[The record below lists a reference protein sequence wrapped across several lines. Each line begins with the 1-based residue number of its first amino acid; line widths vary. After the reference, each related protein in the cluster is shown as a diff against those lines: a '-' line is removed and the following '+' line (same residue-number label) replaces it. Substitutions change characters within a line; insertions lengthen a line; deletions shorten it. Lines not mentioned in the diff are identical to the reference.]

1 MNLLAD
7 ESVDKQ
13 IVERLRQDGHEL
25 LYIAEMEPGITDA
38 VVLERANER
47 TALLLTMDKDFGE
60 LVFQEGQLA
69 SGGVVLIR
77 LAGLSTDR
85 KADIVSS
92 AFNQYATELL
102 HAFSVVSPGRV
113 RIRRRHF

>member
-13 IVERLRQDGHEL
+13 IVERLRQDGHEV

-47 TALLLTMDKDFGE
+47 TALLVTVDKDFGE
-60 LVFQEGQLA
+60 LIFQQGQLT

-77 LAGLSTDR
+77 LAGLSANR
-85 KADIVSS
+85 KAEIVSS
-92 AFNQYATELL
+92 AFNQHAAAFL
-102 HAFSVVSPGRV
+102 HAFSVISPGRV
-113 RIRRRHF
+113 RIRRRF